1 MKHIILLKNNCKDG
15 EHESE
20 YRKAFRRSEY
30 RMVTCGS
37 FKTKEEAQEKA
48 KSLNESQERFK
59 FYATCSEPLNEIFL

>member
-30 RMVTCGS
+30 RSVTCGIYN
-37 FKTKEEAQEKA
+37 TEQEAQEKA
-48 KSLNESQERFK
+48 KELNESQERFK
-59 FYATCSEPLNEIFL
+59 FEATCSQPLNEIGF